1 MQVANKLM
9 MVAINV
15 SDMAASK
22 TFYADMLGFKIL
34 TEYRQDDDNWWTTL
48 IFAEGGT
55 TMTLSRASVSPDS
68 MKPDILSVYFETS
81 DVEAAHKELSTKDI
95 KVEDVQDDLFGPGS
109 GVRWFNVKDPD
120 GNSVFFV
127 QKHDTRAPF

>member
-1 MQVANKLM
+1 MQANKLM
-9 MVAINV
+9 MVAMNV

-22 TFYADMLGFKIL
+22 KFYVDQLGFKIS

-48 IFAEGGT
+48 IFPEGGAT
-55 TMTLSRASVSPDS
+55 LTLSRASASPAS
-68 MKPDILSVYFETS
+68 MTPDILSIYFETS
-81 DVEAAHKELSTKDI
+81 DVEAAHEALSTKDV

-127 QKHDTRAPF
+127 QKHDERAPF